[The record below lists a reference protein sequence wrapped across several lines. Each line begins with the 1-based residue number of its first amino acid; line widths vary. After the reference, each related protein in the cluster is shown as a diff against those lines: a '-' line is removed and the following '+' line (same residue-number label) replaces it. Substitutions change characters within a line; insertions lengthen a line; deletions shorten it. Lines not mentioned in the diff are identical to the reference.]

1 MKSRNARS
9 DSATAAVQAAQNA
22 AQGPLDPP
30 AHVYVQADARPFWDA
45 VVRNRPRHRWNDA
58 DLTTAAILAR
68 AQCDIE
74 RLQRELAT
82 EGDLTASGTLN
93 PKHRLLETLTKRVAT
108 LMRLLHVHAEATI
121 GRAEDNAKTLETERD
136 AEGEHDPLI
145 PTLRVVK

>member
-30 AHVYVQADARPFWDA
+30 AHVYVQNDARPFWDA

-74 RLQRELAT
+74 RMQRELAT

-93 PKHRLLETLTKRVAT
+93 PKHRLLETLTKRVAA
-108 LMRLLHVHAEATI
+108 LMRMLHVQAEETI
-121 GRAEDNAKTLETERD
+121 GRAEDTAKKMETEQDTKGWKAQLHQQVR
-136 AEGEHDPLI
+136 AW
-145 PTLRVVK
+145 K